1 MIELN
6 STPKKQEEAP
16 IGLVILTVIPFI
28 MCFWLA
34 ASLTGA
40 L

>member
-1 MIELN
+1 MIDLN
-6 STPKKQEEAP
+6 RTSKKQDEAP

-28 MCFWLA
+28 LSFWLA
-34 ASLTGA
+34 ASLIGV